1 MTRAALLL
9 LGLSL
14 SAQALAQSPQPSLE
28 TPDRRLVL
36 NTLFVAR
43 VNPLGLELQT
53 RGGYQTRLYR
63 DDRPLFRDNFLF
75 VGLLPRINPA
85 GIRVGPVVE
94 FQPLTIFN
102 LRLSAEYVGFF
113 STQGFLQSRSSPN
126 IDYSKSARDAGEAAG
141 QNYAASGARFAVEP
155 FVQMKVGPIAVRNRF
170 SFEYWRM
177 GLQDEDRVWYDGTL
191 DTLVPGKGF
200 TYTNDLDLL
209 FLGLPPLV
217 VGARYSLV
225 EPLYSSRQLPDGEVL
240 SADNGHHRVGL
251 LAAYIFY
258 DRGYTSFNKPAVLLN
273 VAWYLQH
280 RYRTGAETSRAV
292 PYVILGFAFQSDL
305 LDGE

>member
-1 MTRAALLL
+1 
-9 LGLSL
+9 
-14 SAQALAQSPQPSLE
+14 SPQPAPE

-36 NTLFVAR
+36 NTLFVGR

-75 VGLLPRINPA
+75 VGSLPRLSPA

-113 STQGFLQSRSSPN
+113 STAGFLQSRSSPN
-126 IDYSKSARDAGEAAG
+126 IDYSKSALDAGEAAR
-141 QNYAASGARFAVEP
+141 QQYAASGARFALEP

-191 DTLVPGKGF
+191 DTLVPGEGF

-251 LAAYIFY
+251 LAAYVFY
-258 DRGYTSFNKPAVLLN
+258 DRGYTAFNKPAVLLN

-280 RYRTGAETSRAV
+280 RYRTGAEVSRAV
-292 PYVILGFAFQSDL
+292 PYVVLGFAFQSDL